1 MSWAGMRGVVTLAA
15 ALTLPGDIPGR
26 DLMLVT
32 AFAVI
37 AVTVLMQGTTLGL
50 MIRAAGLRDVEPPPR
65 MNLGAAEAA
74 MAGAQ
79 LALIEAH
86 AHAPDGALR
95 HPRLLEN
102 YRLRARQTAN
112 YSGNEESFAHEI
124 AAHFDLVIAA
134 VAAGREELVRLHRAG
149 DIDDE
154 TLHNLER
161 DLDLEELTALAAKA
175 G

>member
-1 MSWAGMRGVVTLAA
+1 MELAA
-15 ALTLPGDIPGR
+15 RSATDRRSRLSRGLHATLT
-26 DLMLVT
+26 
-32 AFAVI
+32 
-37 AVTVLMQGTTLGL
+37 
-50 MIRAAGLRDVEPPPR
+50 
-65 MNLGAAEAA
+65 
-74 MAGAQ
+74 AQ
-79 LALIEAH
+79 LTLIEAH
-86 AHAPDGALR
+86 AHAPDGTLR

-124 AAHFDLVIAA
+124 VAHFDLVIAA

-161 DLDLEELTALAAKA
+161 DLDLEDLAALAAKV